1 MPLLDIL
8 AIIAIYVIISVVKEL
23 GTAGHRSTLLRPG
36 NLEKCSREMIGKSQK
51 ECRKILK
58 KYRD

>member
-1 MPLLDIL
+1 MPLLEIL
-8 AIIAIYVIISVVKEL
+8 IIIGIWIVVDVIKEI
-23 GTAGHRSTLLRPG
+23 GWAGHKSTLHRPG

-51 ECRKILK
+51 ECRQIMK

>member
-1 MPLLDIL
+1 MPLLEIL
-8 AIIAIYVIISVVKEL
+8 AIIAIYVIVSVIKEI
-23 GTAGHRSTLLRPG
+23 GWAGHKSTLHRPG

-51 ECRKILK
+51 ECRQIMK